1 MERATCLYY
10 PWTSLEGRPA
20 LQSMLLV
27 WNQVR
32 TIVPFGLPIAPPEQH
47 KPLYDAGVINPLSV
61 DEGNPAVQ
69 VASERVLAML
79 QDQRVL
85 EKLSSMGPNDMG
97 RMTMWDRKMT
107 FALREYLAE
116 KQLRVPGD
124 LPHRADVE
132 GHIAGAY
139 MSVLADEIALQQA
152 YVPVTDQLLEHDLL
166 TLELSVPVDQEGD
179 LGPSESMQPAV
190 QAGAKLIELSLMG
203 LELGQSTDLR
213 QVVAFREKHSD
224 EIGRFRHEVFSL
236 AKALVT
242 DDAGNLEER
251 CRAAY
256 INQIQPAIEEL
267 SKSLKGA
274 RLDWISGV
282 VSLGIFGAGTLAIPV
297 AGPAG
302 PIVALAGAIGVSA
315 TRAHAKRQD
324 LLSGSPYSFLVAA
337 KKSLG

>member
-107 FALREYLAE
+107 FALR
-116 KQLRVPGD
+116 
-124 LPHRADVE
+124 
-132 GHIAGAY
+132 
-139 MSVLADEIALQQA
+139 
-152 YVPVTDQLLEHDLL
+152 
-166 TLELSVPVDQEGD
+166 
-179 LGPSESMQPAV
+179 
-190 QAGAKLIELSLMG
+190 
-203 LELGQSTDLR
+203 
-213 QVVAFREKHSD
+213 
-224 EIGRFRHEVFSL
+224 
-236 AKALVT
+236 
-242 DDAGNLEER
+242 
-251 CRAAY
+251 
-256 INQIQPAIEEL
+256 
-267 SKSLKGA
+267 
-274 RLDWISGV
+274 
-282 VSLGIFGAGTLAIPV
+282 
-297 AGPAG
+297 
-302 PIVALAGAIGVSA
+302 
-315 TRAHAKRQD
+315 
-324 LLSGSPYSFLVAA
+324 
-337 KKSLG
+337 